1 MQLAKTK
8 GFTVQS
14 LKVRNL
20 NVRNG
25 GFSMVELLVAV
36 LVMGIGV
43 LGVTGLQVV
52 SLQNNRA
59 ALMQADA
66 TQLAYNMLDR
76 IRANPEGAP
85 RGQAY
90 DGLALDADP
99 PSAGN
104 CVANNCSAAQMV
116 SFDQALW
123 KCQLGKFN
131 EHTECV
137 GLRDND
143 LLPANTLQPGLPN
156 GDGAIEISGAGLIQV
171 RVQWSGLDGA
181 LRTVLVE
188 SQG

>member
-1 MQLAKTK
+1 MI
-8 GFTVQS
+8 
-14 LKVRNL
+14 
-20 NVRNG
+20 
-25 GFSMVELLVAV
+25 ELLVAV

-76 IRANPEGAP
+76 IRANPAGAP

-90 DGLALDADP
+90 NGLALDADP

-116 SFDQALW
+116 NFDQALW

-131 EHTECV
+131 EHNECV
-137 GLRDND
+137 TLRGND
-143 LLPANTLQPGLPN
+143 LLPPDTLQPGLPN
-156 GDGAIEISGAGLIQV
+156 GDGSVVVTGAGLIQV
-171 RVQWSGLDGA
+171 QVQWSGLDGET
-181 LRTVLVE
+181 RTILVE

>member
-1 MQLAKTK
+1 MQLAKHTQLLRRP
-8 GFTVQS
+8 VLS
-14 LKVRNL
+14 R
-20 NVRNG
+20 
-25 GFSMVELLVAV
+25 GFSMIELLVAV

-76 IRANPEGAP
+76 IRANPAGTP

-90 DGLALDADP
+90 NGLALDSDP
-99 PSAGN
+99 PAGGN
-104 CVANNCSAAQMV
+104 CVVNNCSAAQMV
-116 SFDQALW
+116 NFDQALW

-131 EHTECV
+131 THDEC
-137 GLRDND
+137 LRLRSNA
-143 LLPANTLQPGLPN
+143 LLPADTLQPGLPD
-156 GDGAIEISGAGLIQV
+156 GDGAIEVTGAGLIQV
-171 RVQWSGLDGA
+171 RVQWQGLDGN

>member
-1 MQLAKTK
+1 
-8 GFTVQS
+8 
-14 LKVRNL
+14 
-20 NVRNG
+20 
-25 GFSMVELLVAV
+25 MVELLVAV

-66 TQLAYNMLDR
+66 TQLAYSMLDR
-76 IRANPEGAP
+76 IRANPAGSP

-90 DGLALDADP
+90 NGLSLDADP

-104 CVANNCSAAQMV
+104 CVTNNCSAAQMV
-116 SFDQALW
+116 NFDQALW

-131 EHTECV
+131 EHQECV
-137 GLRDND
+137 SLRDND
-143 LLPANTLQPGLPN
+143 LLPADTLQPGLPN
-156 GDGAIEISGAGLIQV
+156 GDGAVVISGAGMIQV
-171 RVQWSGLDGA
+171 TVQWSGLDGA
-181 LRTVLVE
+181 VRTVLVE

>member
-1 MQLAKTK
+1 MKK
-8 GFTVQS
+8 S
-14 LKVRNL
+14 K
-20 NVRNG
+20 

-43 LGVTGLQVV
+43 LGITGLQVV

-66 TQLAYNMLDR
+66 TQLAYSMLDR
-76 IRANPEGAP
+76 IRANPAGTP

-90 DGLALDADP
+90 NGLAIDADP

-116 SFDQALW
+116 NFDQALW

-131 EHTECV
+131 EHEECV
-137 GLRDND
+137 SLRDND
-143 LLPANTLQPGLPN
+143 LLPADTLQPGLPN
-156 GDGAIEISGAGLIQV
+156 GDGAVVISGAGMIQV
-171 RVQWSGLDGA
+171 TVQWSGLDGA
-181 LRTVLVE
+181 VRRVLVE